1 MLPVNIFEAKSY
13 LSTLVESIEIKYVQE
28 IIIARHGRPFTKLF
42 ALTRYPQWNVLA
54 SLKGRSM
61 CMMILIYIIMSST
74 GQDSFRLTNTHFF

>member
-42 ALTRYPQWNVLA
+42 ALTRYPQ
-54 SLKGRSM
+54 
-61 CMMILIYIIMSST
+61 
-74 GQDSFRLTNTHFF
+74 